1 MPFELLVEEEQE
13 ELLLL
18 MLLLLPLLLLL
29 LLFLGDMIKCSGIFN
44 PVGLEEAVD
53 GGEGGE

>member
-13 ELLLL
+13 ELLL
-18 MLLLLPLLLLL
+18 
-29 LLFLGDMIKCSGIFN
+29 FLGDTIKCSGIFN